1 MKKHLL
7 LSAAPACLS
16 LIVWQSTAL
25 AGQAG
30 PAGPTSLPE
39 QIVIT
44 ASPLTNDPNAIAT
57 TVGAVDRA
65 QILQQG
71 GANIADVLKDLPG
84 VSATTFASG
93 ASRPVIRGFD
103 ASRVRILEDGVG
115 TFDVSDIGP
124 DHAVPT
130 GPLGTERV
138 EVVRGAAT
146 VRYGSQAIGGVVN
159 AINNRIPLGLPTSPL
174 TGEASGSY
182 STVNQAGDGSVLLD
196 GRADQFA
203 FHADG
208 YIRSTGDY
216 DIPGGTQTN
225 SFFKG
230 DGASLGG
237 SYFFGDSRVGGA
249 VIHYD
254 ANYGIPSDITHIKM
268 HQTKGLVG
276 SSFDIGAGALKTITV
291 DGGYGDYK
299 HDEIDPSGV
308 VLDTFLDK
316 EGDVRAESLFGQMGP
331 FSSSAFGVQFQ
342 RRDFSALGV
351 AREFLEP
358 TLTTS
363 EAGFAFTELPVTN
376 IFKLQF
382 GARVEQSDIKGTPA
396 AGSLTR
402 VSFTP
407 VSGSAS
413 LVYNPVEMV
422 TLGLT
427 VSSAARAPNVVE
439 LFAHGP
445 HDGPG
450 TFEIGDPNLKIERAN
465 SLEGTVRVNMSD
477 LQLEGSLWG
486 VSFDSYIHG
495 QLTGATCDEAGACSI
510 PGPGDF
516 RQLFYTQGGA
526 RFWGIEGKAAK
537 SLLQTDSGTVVGDI
551 HADYVRATLKVGG
564 DVPLIP
570 PYRVGGGIGWQSAMV
585 DADVHVTY
593 TGAQNR
599 TGAALSPT
607 DGFVDLHLG
616 ITYRPM
622 EYLPGLTLSAFADNL
637 TDSTQRNAVA
647 LNRDVVVLPGRN
659 FRLVTRYTF

>member
-1 MKKHLL
+1 M
-7 LSAAPACLS
+7 
-16 LIVWQSTAL
+16 
-25 AGQAG
+25 
-30 PAGPTSLPE
+30 
-39 QIVIT
+39 
-44 ASPLTNDPNAIAT
+44 
-57 TVGAVDRA
+57 
-65 QILQQG
+65 
-71 GANIADVLKDLPG
+71 
-84 VSATTFASG
+84 
-93 ASRPVIRGFD
+93 
-103 ASRVRILEDGVG
+103 
-115 TFDVSDIGP
+115 
-124 DHAVPT
+124 
-130 GPLGTERV
+130 
-138 EVVRGAAT
+138 VRGAAT

-159 AINNRIPLGLPTSPL
+159 AINNRIPLGLPNAPL
-174 TGEASGSY
+174 SGEASGSY
-182 STVNQAGDGSVLLD
+182 STGNKAGDGSVLLD
-196 GRADQFA
+196 GRVDQFA

-208 YIRSTGDY
+208 YIRSASDY

-230 DGASLGG
+230 DGESLGG
-237 SYFFGDSRVGGA
+237 SYFFGGSRVGGA

-254 ANYGIPSDITHIKM
+254 ALYGVPSDVTHIKM
-268 HQTKGLVG
+268 RQTKGLVG
-276 SSFDIGAGALKTITV
+276 SSFDIGAGPLKTITV

-299 HDEIDPSGV
+299 HDEIDTDGT
-308 VLDTFLDK
+308 VLDTFIDK
-316 EGDVRAESLFGQMGP
+316 EWDSRVESLFGQMGP
-331 FSSSAFGVQFQ
+331 FSSSAFGIQVQH
-342 RRDFSALGV
+342 RDFSALGS
-351 AREFLEP
+351 ARAFLEP
-358 TLTTS
+358 TLTSS
-363 EAGFAFTELPVTN
+363 EAGFAFTELPVSD

-382 GARVEQSDIKGTPA
+382 GARVEQNDLKGTPA
-396 AGSLTR
+396 GGVLTR

-413 LVYNPVEMV
+413 LVFNPAEMV

-450 TFEIGDPNLKIERAN
+450 TFERGDPTLSIERAN

-495 QLTGATCDEAGACSI
+495 QLTGATCDDTGACSI

-516 RQLFYTQGGA
+516 KELIYSQGGA

-537 SLLQTDSGTVVGDI
+537 SLLQTNSGTVVGDI

-570 PYRVGGGIGWQSAMV
+570 PYRVGGGIGWQSDML

-599 TGAALSPT
+599 TGAALSAT
-607 DGFVDLHLG
+607 AGYVDLHLG
-616 ITYRPM
+616 ITYRPTGL
-622 EYLPGLTLSAFADNL
+622 LPGLTLSAFADNL

-647 LNRDVVVLPGRN
+647 LNRDLVVLPGRN
-659 FRLVTRYTF
+659 FRLVARYTF

>member
-1 MKKHLL
+1 MKNRLL

-16 LIVWQSTAL
+16 LIVWQSSAL

-30 PAGPTSLPE
+30 PATPSSLPE

-57 TVGAVDRA
+57 TVGSVDRA
-65 QILQQG
+65 QILQYG

-103 ASRVRILEDGVG
+103 ASRVRILEDGIG

-159 AINNRIPLGLPTSPL
+159 AINNRIPFGLPDKPIS
-174 TGEASGSY
+174 GEASGGY
-182 STVNQAGDGSVLLD
+182 STGNKAGDGSLLLD

-208 YIRSTGDY
+208 YIRSTSDY
-216 DIPGGTQTN
+216 DIPGGTQAN
-225 SFFKG
+225 SYFKG

-237 SYFFGDSRVGGA
+237 SYFFGGSRVGGA

-254 ANYGIPSDITHIKM
+254 ALYGIPSDVTHIKM
-268 HQTKGLVG
+268 RQTKGLVG
-276 SSFDIGAGALKTITV
+276 SSFDIGAGPLKTITV

-299 HDEIDPSGV
+299 HDEIDTDGS
-308 VLDTFLDK
+308 VLDTFIDK
-316 EGDVRAESLFGQMGP
+316 EWDSRAEALFGPMGP
-331 FSSSAFGVQFQ
+331 FSSSAIGVQLQ
-342 RRDFSALGV
+342 HRDFSALGA
-351 AREFLEP
+351 ARDFLFP
-358 TLTTS
+358 SLTKS
-363 EAGFAFTELPVTN
+363 EAGFAFTELPVTDV
-376 IFKLQF
+376 FKLQF
-382 GARVEQSDIKGTPA
+382 GARVEQDDIKGTPSTLA
-396 AGSLTR
+396 LTKL
-402 VSFTP
+402 SFTP

-413 LVYNPVEMV
+413 LVYNPAEMV

-450 TFEIGDPNLKIERAN
+450 TFEIGDPTLKIERAN
-465 SLEGTVRVNMSD
+465 SVEGTVRVNMSD

-495 QLTGATCDEAGACSI
+495 QLTGATCDDTGACSV

-516 RQLFYTQGGA
+516 KELIYSQGGA
-526 RFWGIEGKAAK
+526 RFWGLEGKAAK
-537 SLLQTDSGTVVGDI
+537 SLFTTDAGTLVGDI
-551 HADYVRATLKVGG
+551 HADYVRATLKAGG

-570 PYRVGGGIGWQSAMV
+570 PYRVGGGIGWQSGMV

-599 TGAALSPT
+599 TGEALSPT
-607 DGFVDLHLG
+607 EGYVDLHLG

-622 EYLPGLTLSAFADNL
+622 GYLPGLTLSAFADNL

-647 LNRDVVVLPGRN
+647 LNRDVVVQPGRT
-659 FRLVTRYTF
+659 FRFVTRYTF

>member
-1 MKKHLL
+1 MRNRLL
-7 LSAAPACLS
+7 LSAAPACLILVVCHS
-16 LIVWQSTAL
+16 SAL

-30 PAGPTSLPE
+30 PGTPSSLPE
-39 QIVIT
+39 QVVIT
-44 ASPLTNDPNAIAT
+44 ASPLTNDPNAIAV
-57 TVGAVDRA
+57 TVGSVDRN
-65 QILQQG
+65 QILQLG
-71 GANIADVLKDLPG
+71 GANIADVLRDLPG

-130 GPLGTERV
+130 GPLGAERV

-159 AINNRIPLGLPTSPL
+159 AINNRIPLGLPDKTLS
-174 TGEASGSY
+174 GEASGSY
-182 STVNQAGDGSVLLD
+182 STGNTAGDGSLLLD

-208 YIRSTGDY
+208 YIRSTSDY
-216 DIPGGTQTN
+216 DIPGGTQAN
-225 SFFKG
+225 SYFKG

-237 SYFFGDSRVGGA
+237 SYFFGGSRVGGA
-249 VIHYD
+249 VVHYD

-268 HQTKGLVG
+268 RQTKGLFG
-276 SSFDIGAGALKTITV
+276 SSFDIGAGPLKTITV

-299 HDEIDPSGV
+299 HDEIDPDGV
-308 VLDTFLDK
+308 VLDTFIDK
-316 EGDVRAESLFGQMGP
+316 EWDTRAESLFGPMGP
-331 FSSSAFGVQFQ
+331 FSSSAFGIQLQ
-342 RRDFSALGV
+342 RRDFSALGA
-351 AREFLEP
+351 ARAFLEP

-376 IFKLQF
+376 AFKLQF
-382 GARVEQSDIKGTPA
+382 GARVEQNDIKGTPA
-396 AGSLTR
+396 SQSLTK

-413 LVYNPVEMV
+413 LVFNPAEMI

-450 TFEIGDPNLKIERAN
+450 TFEIGDPTLKIERAN
-465 SLEGTVRVNMSD
+465 SLEGTVRVNMPD
-477 LQLEGSLWG
+477 LQLEASLWG

-495 QLTGATCDEAGACSI
+495 QLTGATCDEEGTCSV

-516 RQLFYTQGGA
+516 RELFYTQGGA

-537 SLLQTDSGTVVGDI
+537 SLLTTDAGTLVGDI

-564 DVPLIP
+564 DVPLVP
-570 PYRVGGGIGWQSAMV
+570 PYRVGGGIGWQSGMF
-585 DADVHVTY
+585 DADVHATY

-599 TGAALSPT
+599 TGEALSPT
-607 DGFVDLHLG
+607 AGYVDLHFG
-616 ITYRPM
+616 ITYRPTD
-622 EYLPGLTLSAFADNL
+622 YLPGLALSVFGEN
-637 TDSTQRNAVA
+637 
-647 LNRDVVVLPGRN
+647 
-659 FRLVTRYTF
+659 